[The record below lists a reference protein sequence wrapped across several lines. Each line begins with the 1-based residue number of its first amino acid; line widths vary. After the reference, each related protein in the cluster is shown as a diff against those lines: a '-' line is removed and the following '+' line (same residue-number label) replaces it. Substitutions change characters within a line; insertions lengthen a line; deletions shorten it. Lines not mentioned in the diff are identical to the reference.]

1 MLVQIEI
8 HILIGIHLWWAS
20 HYLSMFV
27 SLKDL
32 PHPQV
37 DQSYVC
43 ISRWWLHSQ
52 CKECT
57 FVFWGW
63 SGSQANQ
70 SVLCFQQGST
80 VDQGWPGKS
89 QAVATQGNTVIVSR
103 GRVQRERENIRIL
116 RGHYFQ
122 KYRMSLSTVCFFLW
136 RSVLCPGGGWWAS
149 ASNARLYFEVDDD
162 SKRIGSWCAVDL
174 NQQWLRIDLKQMK
187 TITGIAIQGEIEW
200 EDQHRNSP
208 LRSLYICLNFRCE
221 KELFHQSLISF
232 FAWLWSSC
240 VDT

>member
-27 SLKDL
+27 TLKDL

-136 RSVLCPGGGWWAS
+136 RHSLLRWRLMGVGKQLSSLFWRWWQQQTNWQLVCSGSEPAVAKNRLKTNEDHYWNRYTRWDRMRRS
-149 ASNARLYFEVDDD
+149 A
-162 SKRIGSWCAVDL
+162 
-174 NQQWLRIDLKQMK
+174 
-187 TITGIAIQGEIEW
+187 
-200 EDQHRNSP
+200 
-208 LRSLYICLNFRCE
+208 
-221 KELFHQSLISF
+221 
-232 FAWLWSSC
+232 
-240 VDT
+240 